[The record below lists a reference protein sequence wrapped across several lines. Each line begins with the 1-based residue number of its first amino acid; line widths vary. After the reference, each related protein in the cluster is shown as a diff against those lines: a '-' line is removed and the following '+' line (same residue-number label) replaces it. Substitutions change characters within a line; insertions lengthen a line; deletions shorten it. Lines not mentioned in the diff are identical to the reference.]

1 MKHIALAGALIAAA
15 LATATGVLAQTNPE
29 TDPHRAAAMELT
41 ELLHMDELIQQS
53 YEEMVDVQIRGNP
66 ELRGYREVM
75 LAFFREYMSWEI
87 LRADIT
93 GLYVEAFTEAE
104 LRELIL
110 FYSSP
115 VGQKAVDV
123 MPELMRRG
131 TEIGTRRVQQHLPE
145 LERLIQEAQAERS
158 RQP

>member
-1 MKHIALAGALIAAA
+1 MKQIALAGALIAAA
-15 LATATGVLAQTNPE
+15 LATATGVLAQANPE
-29 TDPHRAAAMELT
+29 TDSHRAAAMELT
-41 ELLHMDELIQQS
+41 ELLRMEELIQQS

-75 LAFFREYMSWEI
+75 LAFFREYMSWEV

-115 VGQKAVDV
+115 VGQKAVEV

-131 TEIGTRRVQQHLPE
+131 TEIGMRRVQQHLPE
-145 LERLIQEAQAERS
+145 LEGLIQEAQAERS